1 MKLFNKISLFC
12 IIYIYIGFI
21 LAFIHNKNHC
31 ENFKQFSKHY
41 YSCYLD
47 TEDESLLDLEL
58 IDVLIKSIDLS
69 NDKLIRTGL
78 PILKKILKMEKL
90 DIV

>member
-1 MKLFNKISLFC
+1 MKLFNKISSFC

-47 TEDESLLDLEL
+47 IEDESLLNLVTN
-58 IDVLIKSIDLS
+58 DVLIKYMDLS
-69 NDKLIRTGL
+69 DDKLIREGL
-78 PILKKILKMEKL
+78 PKLKMDKL
-90 DIV
+90 VIV